1 MEILGV
7 GPLEVLFIVII
18 ALIVLGPRDLAKSAR
33 AAGRYLNRLYR
44 SEAWRS
50 ITRASRDLRD
60 LPNRLAREAALED
73 LDQTL
78 KAAGESLQPWRP
90 SAKGEP
96 SRPRDDQALG
106 PTPGGLPNSGL
117 AEKAS
122 PTEPEADNRPA
133 PTPSSSEAGEDGP

>member
-7 GPLEVLFIVII
+7 GPLELLFIVVI

-44 SEAWRS
+44 SDAWRT
-50 ITRASRDLRD
+50 ITHASRDLRD

-73 LDQTL
+73 LDQSL
-78 KAAGESLQPWRP
+78 KAAGEPVEPWRP

-96 SRPRDDQALG
+96 TRPRDDQALG
-106 PTPGGLPNSGL
+106 PTPGGLPRLEGTEQTPAESGP
-117 AEKAS
+117 EQPDS
-122 PTEPEADNRPA
+122 PDGAD
-133 PTPSSSEAGEDGP
+133 EAGPQDA

>member
-7 GPLEVLFIVII
+7 GPLELLFIVII

-33 AAGRYLNRLYR
+33 SAGRYLNRLYR
-44 SEAWRS
+44 SDAWRS

-73 LDQTL
+73 LDQSL
-78 KAAGESLQPWRP
+78 KAAGEPLTPWRP
-90 SAKGEP
+90 SPKGEP

-106 PTPGGLPNSGL
+106 PTPGGRPRVSDPDEPAQ
-117 AEKAS
+117 AEG
-122 PTEPEADNRPA
+122 
-133 PTPSSSEAGEDGP
+133 SEAGPHPAPDRGQADGEAG